1 MVLAS
6 FFLLF
11 PASRLNALSFL
22 VEAEQQ
28 PVIFNSYQGK
38 AASRNTQ
45 DKRGGMG
52 AAESRK

>member
-11 PASRLNALSFL
+11 PALRQNALSFL